1 MDTKDQFLAP
11 LVEDLDMALIISP
24 PSPEPRNRQLRR
36 LANAGKLR
44 QLYSGVYTDDLKSP
58 LASVARREAFAL
70 AAVLV
75 PGAVISHR
83 SALESGISDRGIM
96 HLTGPSRYDYKLEG
110 LTLQVHKGPAALAS
124 DARIPT
130 MVPGAFTHRSSNA
143 RALLENLRLTRS
155 RAGREVPAA
164 GRKAVESWLDTF
176 LARHDEATL
185 NRLRDQAR
193 EISVELGMAR
203 EFAILDS
210 IVGTLMG
217 TRDSHVTHP
226 HAVAR
231 ARGFP
236 VDAERVDL
244 FRHVAQ
250 YLNSNPPLIP
260 QSSESQRDRMQSFV
274 ESYFSNYI
282 EGTEFTIEEALE
294 IVNSRS
300 PQEFREDD
308 SHDVIGT
315 FDAIEA
321 SKANPVMPDTTEGFE
336 ALLQG
341 WNRQVLFSRA
351 SKQPGEWKIRANQA
365 GATLFVRPD
374 LVRGTLMKGFELIA
388 ASPLPEARAALA
400 KFVIAEIHPFQDGN
414 GRTSR
419 LLMNLILSRSGLT
432 RIVIPTVFHEDY
444 ILSLKALTNEGNAE
458 PYVRMLTTAAKFSA
472 LLNYAGPDRVL
483 AQLDK
488 SNAKK
493 ERPFPTDPVSAVLRN
508 RRSDAVVQRLHAE

>member
-1 MDTKDQFLAP
+1 MDTKGQFLAP
-11 LVEDLDMALIISP
+11 LVEDLGMALIVSP
-24 PSPEPRNRQLRR
+24 PSSDPRHRQLRR
-36 LANAGKLR
+36 LAKAGKLR

-58 LASVARREAFAL
+58 LASVARREAFGL
-70 AAVLV
+70 AAVLA

-83 SALESGISDRGIM
+83 SALDSGIANSGVM
-96 HLTGPSRYDYKLEG
+96 HLTGSSRYDYELEG
-110 LTLQVHKGPAALAS
+110 FTLRVHKGPAALAS

-130 MVPGAFTHRSSNA
+130 MVPGAFTYRSSNA
-143 RALLENLRLTRS
+143 RALLENLELTRS
-155 RAGREVPAA
+155 RAGREAPAA
-164 GRKAVESWLDTF
+164 GRAAVEAWLDTF
-176 LARHDEATL
+176 LARHDEAAL
-185 NRLRDQAR
+185 NRVRDQAR
-193 EISVELGMAR
+193 EISVELGLVR

-217 TRDSHVTHP
+217 TRDSRVTHP
-226 HAVAR
+226 HAAAR

-244 FRHVAQ
+244 FQHVAQ

-260 QSSESQRDRMQSFV
+260 QSRENQRDRMQSFV

-282 EGTEFTIEEALE
+282 EGTEFSIEEALE

-336 ALLQG
+336 ALLTG

-351 SKQPGEWKIRANQA
+351 SKQPGEWKVRANQA

-374 LVRGTLMKGFELIA
+374 LVRGTLMKGFEFIA

-400 KFVIAEIHPFQDGN
+400 KFVVAEIHPFRDGN

-419 LLMNLILSRSGLT
+419 LLMNLILSQSGLT
-432 RIVIPTVFHEDY
+432 RIVIPTVFREDY
-444 ILSLKALTNEGNAE
+444 VLALKALTNGGHAE

-472 LLNYAGPDRVL
+472 LLDYAAPDRVL

-493 ERPFPTDPVSAVLRN
+493 EPDVAKLNLAVLP
-508 RRSDAVVQRLHAE
+508 

>member
-1 MDTKDQFLAP
+1 MDTKDQFQRP
-11 LVEDLDMALIISP
+11 LVEDLDMALIVSP
-24 PSPEPRNRQLRR
+24 PSSDPRHRQLRR
-36 LANAGKLR
+36 LAKAGKLR
-44 QLYSGVYTDDLKSP
+44 QLYSKVYTDDLKSP
-58 LASVARREAFAL
+58 LASIARREAFAL

-83 SALESGISDRGIM
+83 SALDSGISDRGIM
-96 HLTGPSRYDYKLEG
+96 HLTGSVRYDYKLEG

-130 MVPGAFTHRSSNA
+130 IVPGAVTHRSSNA
-143 RALLENLRLTRS
+143 RALLENLELTRT

-164 GRKAVESWLDTF
+164 GRTAVEAWLDTF
-176 LARHDEATL
+176 LARHDEAAL

-193 EISVELGMAR
+193 EISGELGRAR
-203 EFAILDS
+203 EFSILDS

-217 TRDSHVTHP
+217 TREARVTHP
-226 HAVAR
+226 YAAAR

-236 VDAERVDL
+236 VDAERVDM
-244 FRHVAQ
+244 FQRVAR
-250 YLNSNPPLIP
+250 YLNSNPPTIP
-260 QSSESQRDRMQSFV
+260 SSSPDQRDRMQSFV

-282 EGTEFTIEEALE
+282 EGTKFAIEEALK

-321 SKANPVMPDTTEGFE
+321 SKANPTMPDTTEGFE
-336 ALLQG
+336 ALLTG

-351 SKQPGEWKIRANQA
+351 GKAPGDWKVRANQA

-400 KFVIAEIHPFQDGN
+400 KFVVAEIHPFQDGN

-419 LLMNLILSRSGLT
+419 LLMNLILSQSGLT
-432 RIVIPTVFHEDY
+432 RIVIPTVFREDY
-444 ILSLKALTNEGNAE
+444 ILALKALSNEGHAE
-458 PYVRMLTTAAKFSA
+458 PYVRMLTAAAKFSA
-472 LLNYAGPDRVL
+472 LLDYATPDRVFV
-483 AQLDK
+483 QLDK

-493 ERPFPTDPVSAVLRN
+493 EPDVAKLNLGALP
-508 RRSDAVVQRLHAE
+508 

>member
-1 MDTKDQFLAP
+1 MT
-11 LVEDLDMALIISP
+11 LIVSP
-24 PSPEPRNRQLRR
+24 PSSDPRNRQLRR
-36 LANAGKLR
+36 LAKAGKLR

-58 LASVARREAFAL
+58 LATVVRRDAFGL
-70 AAVLV
+70 AAVLA

-83 SALESGISDRGIM
+83 SALDSAISDSGVM
-96 HLTGPSRYDYKLEG
+96 HLTGSSRYDYELEG
-110 LTLQVHKGPAALAS
+110 LTLRVHKGPAVLAS

-130 MVPGAFTHRSSNA
+130 MVPGAVTYRSSNA
-143 RALLENLRLTRS
+143 RALLENLELTRS
-155 RAGREVPAA
+155 RAGREAPAA
-164 GRKAVESWLDTF
+164 GREKVEAWLDAF

-193 EISVELGMAR
+193 EISVELKLVR

-210 IVGTLMG
+210 IVGTLLG
-217 TRDSHVTHP
+217 TRNSDVTHP
-226 HAVAR
+226 HAAAR

-236 VDAERVDL
+236 VDPERVDL
-244 FRHVAQ
+244 FQHVAQ
-250 YLNSNPPLIP
+250 YLNSNPPVIP
-260 QSSESQRDRMQSFV
+260 QGRDNQRDRMQSFV

-282 EGTEFTIEEALE
+282 EGTEFAIEEALE

-300 PQEFREDD
+300 PQQFREDD

-315 FDAIEA
+315 FDAIEVA
-321 SKANPVMPDTTEGFE
+321 KANPLMPDTTEGFE
-336 ALLQG
+336 ALLRG

-351 SKQPGEWKIRANQA
+351 NKQPGEWKVRANQA

-400 KFVIAEIHPFQDGN
+400 KFVVAEIHPFRDGN

-419 LLMNLILSRSGLT
+419 LVMNLILSQSGLT
-432 RIVIPTVFHEDY
+432 RIVIPTVFREDY
-444 ILSLKALTNEGNAE
+444 VLALKALSNGGHAE
-458 PYVRMLTTAAKFSA
+458 PYVRMLTTAARFSA
-472 LLNYAGPDRVL
+472 LLDYTTPDGVL

-493 ERPFPTDPVSAVLRN
+493 EP
-508 RRSDAVVQRLHAE
+508 DAAKLNLAALANG